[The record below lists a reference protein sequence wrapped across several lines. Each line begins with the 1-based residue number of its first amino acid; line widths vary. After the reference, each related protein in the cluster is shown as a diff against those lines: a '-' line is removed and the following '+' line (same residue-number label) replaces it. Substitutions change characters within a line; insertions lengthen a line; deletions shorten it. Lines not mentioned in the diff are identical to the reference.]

1 MSAEAE
7 AVITARGVELGAD
20 LLRRMPRLMA
30 LVRKELTVA
39 PLSLNDPFPKKFK
52 VYLESPTGRVVVPY
66 HWARTALAPFG
77 IRFRDAR
84 DPGKDADLRFR
95 GALRPDLGQPEA
107 VAAVE
112 RSWAECGGAMLCL
125 AVGFGKCLDPATP
138 VLTYDGDTIL
148 ADDLTP
154 GMRLMGMDGTPRT
167 VLDVGRGT
175 EAMYEIRPVKGDPW
189 RCNESHILSLRYS
202 GHGAVMPYGQGGGR
216 INYWELRDGFNVFST
231 KVFRDAARAHQFA
244 TQLPRNP
251 VVDIAVRDY
260 LRLPRSLRANLKLFR
275 PGRMS
280 FETDDQPQP
289 LFDPYVLGAWL
300 GDGTSVH
307 PTFTL
312 ADQEVVDEIRSRC
325 APYDMHLT
333 KQNLPGHKAP
343 MYYLGYPAGHPGH
356 GRVNPFTR
364 MLREYGILGRKRI
377 PVAIRRGSVATRLAV
392 LGGLL
397 DTDGYLSGNCFEI
410 TQKSAELARDIVFVA
425 RSLGFAAQMCR
436 CEKVCVKS
444 DGTRVPGTYSRV
456 SIYGAGLD
464 DIPTVLPRKR
474 AAPRLQRR
482 DALVTGFECVPVGD
496 GRYVGPVLDG
506 DHRFLLEDFTVTH
519 NTTCALYL
527 AARLRKK
534 ALVLV
539 HKAFLKDQWK
549 ERVGQCLP
557 GAKVTEVQGDTC
569 DTSGDVVIAMIQT
582 LVSRKYPPTTFAD
595 FGVVIIDEVHHI
607 GAQAFSQCMWG
618 LCAPRVLGLSATP
631 TRKDGLTRV
640 VSWFAGPVAF
650 SLRREN
656 QDTTHVKV
664 VKYTCPEF
672 DAPPPVNRR
681 GDVCFTTVITR
692 LTENEARTQAI
703 AREVRDL
710 ATQGRDVLVLS
721 HRRQHVYDLASRI
734 AGLGVE
740 CGTYVG
746 GDKTCPDT
754 KVVVATYA
762 LTSEGFDLPRLN
774 ALVLATPASDV
785 EQSCGRVMRGSSTRG
800 AIIVDVVDQW
810 GVCFS
815 QHAKRRGFYKRGG
828 FTMVTAGTGT
838 SAAAAAADSTAAPAP
853 GFSGFAFVED
863 DD

>member
-1 MSAEAE
+1 MADGTWEVRVTGWGAEVAKATAPT
-7 AVITARGVELGAD
+7 AVVSLI
-20 LLRRMPRLMA
+20 
-30 LVRKELTVA
+30 RKDLTVA
-39 PLSLNDPFPKKFK
+39 PISLNDPFPKKFR
-52 VYLESPTGRVVVPY
+52 VYLETPAKYVVPL
-66 HWARTALAPFG
+66 HWARQALAPF
-77 IRFRDAR
+77 RPRYVDAR
-84 DPGKDADLRFR
+84 PAGRDADLTFR

-148 ADDLTP
+148 ADDLSP

-175 EAMYEIRPVKGDPW
+175 EAMYEIRPLKGDPW

-202 GHGAVMPYGQGGGR
+202 GHGAVMPYDQGGGR
-216 INYWELRDGFNVFST
+216 VNYWELRDGCNVFST
-231 KVFRDAARAHQFA
+231 KVFRDAALAHHFA
-244 TQLPRNP
+244 AQLPRNP

-280 FETDDQPQP
+280 FETADEPRP

-300 GDGTSVH
+300 GDGTSVQ

-312 ADQEVVDEIRSRC
+312 ADREVVDEICRRC
-325 APYDMHLT
+325 APYDMHLR
-333 KQNLPGHKAP
+333 KENLPDHKTP
-343 MYYLGYPAGHPGH
+343 VYYLGYPTGHPDH
-356 GRVNPFTR
+356 GRVNPFMR

-397 DTDGYLSGNCFEI
+397 DTDGCLSGNCFEI

-425 RSLGFAAQMCR
+425 RSLGFAAQVCR

-456 SIYGAGLD
+456 SIYGTGLD

-496 GRYVGPVLDG
+496 GQYVGPVLDG

-539 HKAFLKDQWK
+539 HKAFLKDQWV
-549 ERVGQCLP
+549 ERVDQCLP
-557 GAKVTEVQGDTC
+557 GARVTTIQGDAC
-569 DTSGDVVIAMIQT
+569 DTSGDVVVAMIQT
-582 LVSRKYPPTTFAD
+582 LMSRKYPPATFAD

-607 GAQAFSQCMWG
+607 AAQAFSQCMWG

-631 TRKDGLTRV
+631 TRKDGLSRV
-640 VSWFAGPVAF
+640 VSWFAGPMAF

-656 QDTTHVKV
+656 QDTTRVKV
-664 VKYTCPEF
+664 VKYDCPEF
-672 DAPPPVNRR
+672 QGPPPVNRR

-692 LTENEARTQAI
+692 LTENAARTDTI

-710 ATQGRDVLVLS
+710 AAAQGRDVLVLS
-721 HRRQHVYDLASRI
+721 HRRQHVYDLAARI
-734 AGLGVE
+734 ADLGVE

-746 GDKTCPDT
+746 GDKRAPDT
-754 KVVVATYA
+754 KVIVATYA

-785 EQSCGRVMRGSSTRG
+785 EQSCGRVMRGSTSRG
-800 AIIVDVVDQW
+800 AVIVDVVDQW
-810 GVCFS
+810 GVCYA
-815 QHAKRRGFYKRGG
+815 QHAKRRGFYKR
-828 FTMVTAGTGT
+828 
-838 SAAAAAADSTAAPAP
+838 S
-853 GFSGFAFVED
+853 GFSYVGGAQLATVDDAQQPPQQFAFVD
-863 DD
+863 D